1 MHYLNMNETGFQV
14 VILLDDGGKMPGR
27 DTDES
32 RTMTDS
38 PIGELLS
45 LRPWL
50 GIVPKGEDEEVNHQY
65 MSIGSFT

>member
-1 MHYLNMNETGFQV
+1 
-14 VILLDDGGKMPGR
+14 MPGS
-27 DTDES
+27 DTDEH

-50 GIVPKGEDEEVNHQY
+50 GIVPKEDDEEVNHQY